1 MLKIENSHETRKI
14 MDMPANVYRTGLFT
28 AGRTA
33 RPATPE
39 EMVNFKAIFED
50 DEPRTT
56 ADMLADADA
65 ALQRSYEAE
74 ARRKADDPM
83 PFGGDP
89 SAALVVP
96 EEVLKRS
103 AEANKELAEIRKQ
116 SR

>member
-1 MLKIENSHETRKI
+1 MNE
-14 MDMPANVYRTGLFT
+14 MPANVYRTGLFT
-28 AGRTA
+28 AGREA

-65 ALQRSYEAE
+65 ALRRYYEAE
-74 ARRKADDPM
+74 ARRKADVPV

-89 SAALVVP
+89 AAALVVP
-96 EEVLKRS
+96 DEVLRRS
-103 AEANKELAEIRKQ
+103 AEANIELAEIRRQ
-116 SR
+116 ER

>member
-1 MLKIENSHETRKI
+1 

-28 AGRTA
+28 AGREA

-65 ALQRSYEAE
+65 ALQRAYEGE
-74 ARRKADDPM
+74 AKRKAAADVPV

-89 SAALVVP
+89 AAALVVP
-96 EEVLKRS
+96 DEVLKRS
-103 AEANKELAEIRKQ
+103 AEANRELAEIRKQ
-116 SR
+116 NCKEAC